1 MANPKTRAQG
11 QGSPCK
17 TDIEVGRALS
27 KFGRQTQQ
35 ASNIMIR
42 LNEESGGKKD
52 VSLYQLKV
60 KLKWSKPA
68 IWRRVVVRS
77 DMRLDRLHTVIQV
90 AMGWTNSHLHQFVL
104 GQTFYGQTDPEFG
117 AGMEVLNEKR
127 YRLRDL
133 ADGAKKKFIYEY
145 DFGDSWEH
153 ELVVEKVLAADPN
166 FKHPVCTGG
175 ENACPPEDC
184 GGIHGD
190 YRMQIGRE

>member
-1 MANPKTRAQG
+1 
-11 QGSPCK
+11 
-17 TDIEVGRALS
+17 
-27 KFGRQTQQ
+27 
-35 ASNIMIR
+35 MIR

-184 GGIHGD
+184 GGIHGY
-190 YRMQIGRE
+190 YRMLEVIADPKDPEHPEMLEWLGEEWDATYFDLAGTSELLKELKA